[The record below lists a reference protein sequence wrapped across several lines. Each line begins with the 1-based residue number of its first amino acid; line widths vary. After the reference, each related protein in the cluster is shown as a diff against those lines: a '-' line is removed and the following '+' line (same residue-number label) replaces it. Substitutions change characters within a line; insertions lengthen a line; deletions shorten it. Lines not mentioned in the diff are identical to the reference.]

1 METVIVDAGPLV
13 AYLKKDEP
21 DHVWVAQH
29 FRQFRA
35 PLLTCDAAVSEA
47 FFLLRDLRGGVPL
60 LLNLLERGLVVSAFD
75 SDAEWPA
82 ISRLMLRYEDVP
94 MSFADACLVRL
105 AEEKPAARV
114 FTLDADFKIYRK
126 NRRELIPL
134 IYPD

>member
-21 DHVWVAQH
+21 DHAWVAQH
-29 FRQFRA
+29 FRQLRA